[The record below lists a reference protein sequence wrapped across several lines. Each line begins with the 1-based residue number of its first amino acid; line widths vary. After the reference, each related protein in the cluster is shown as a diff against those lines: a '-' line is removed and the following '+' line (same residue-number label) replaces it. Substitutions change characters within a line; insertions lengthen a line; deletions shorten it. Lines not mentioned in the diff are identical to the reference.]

1 MPFVRKAQLGDLGQ
15 LAEFDE
21 WRQATKEAVRAGEC
35 FVAGH
40 DTDVLAYAIFNRR
53 FFGRPFVATVFVHPE
68 HRRSGLGSALM
79 SHIESL
85 TDHKQ
90 LWTSTNI
97 ENLAMQG
104 TLCKLGFRLSGVVDN
119 LAELPELVYF
129 KPLSKGPHR

>member
-1 MPFVRKAQLGDLGQ
+1 MPFVRVAQPGDLDQ
-15 LAEFDE
+15 LTGFDQ
-21 WRQATKEAVRAGEC
+21 WKQATRQTIDAGEC

-68 HRRSGLGSALM
+68 HRRSGLGSGLM
-79 SHIESL
+79 RHIESI

-119 LAELPELVYF
+119 LAELPELVYY
-129 KPLSKGPHR
+129 KPLSQ

>member
-1 MPFVRKAQLGDLGQ
+1 MSFVRKAQLGDLVQ
-15 LAEFDE
+15 LAGFDE
-21 WRQATKEAVRAGEC
+21 WKQATAQTVDAGEC

-40 DTDVLAYAIFNRR
+40 EAEVLAYAIFNRR
-53 FFGRPFVATVFVHPE
+53 FFGRPFVATVFVHPG

-79 SHIESL
+79 RHIESI
-85 TDHKQ
+85 THHKQ

-119 LAELPELVYF
+119 LAELPELVYV
-129 KPLSKGPHR
+129 KPLTN

>member
-1 MPFVRKAQLGDLGQ
+1 MSFVRKAQPRDLVQ
-15 LAEFDE
+15 LAGFDE
-21 WRQATKEAVRAGEC
+21 WKQATGQTVDAGEC

-53 FFGRPFVATVFVHPE
+53 FFGRPFVATVFVHPG

-79 SHIESL
+79 RHIESI
-85 TDHKQ
+85 THHKQ

-119 LAELPELVYF
+119 LAELPELVYV
-129 KPLSKGPHR
+129 KPLTN

>member
-1 MPFVRKAQLGDLGQ
+1 MPFVRTAKPGDLDQ
-15 LAEFDE
+15 LAGFDE
-21 WRQATKEAVRAGEC
+21 WKQATSQTVDAGEC

-53 FFGRPFVATVFVHPE
+53 FFGRPFVATVFVHSE
-68 HRRSGLGSALM
+68 HRHSGLGSALM
-79 SHIESL
+79 RHIESI

-129 KPLSKGPHR
+129 KPLSQ

>member
-1 MPFVRKAQLGDLGQ
+1 MPFVRKAQPNDLDPVAG
-15 LAEFDE
+15 FDE
-21 WRQATKEAVRAGEC
+21 WKQATRQTVDAGEC

-79 SHIESL
+79 RHLESI

-119 LAELPELVYF
+119 LAELPELVYY
-129 KPLSKGPHR
+129 KPLSS